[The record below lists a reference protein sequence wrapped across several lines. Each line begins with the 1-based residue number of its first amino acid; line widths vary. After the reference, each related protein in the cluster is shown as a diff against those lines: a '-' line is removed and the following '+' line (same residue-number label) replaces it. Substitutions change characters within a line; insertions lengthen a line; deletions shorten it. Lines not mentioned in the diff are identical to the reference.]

1 VLGFTYNFENTHT
14 LYQNGVDMHL
24 DVATSKFITK
34 ELQLAWSVMPTS
46 NCPAI
51 LASATVS
58 AVSSRVS
65 SAAGPQIKYN
75 FPLGDHL
82 QGYLNLNGYKEFGA
96 EHRPEGLEHV
106 ADLRGLSRSSES
118 GTGARAR
125 GIHK

>member
-1 VLGFTYNFENTHT
+1 
-14 LYQNGVDMHL
+14 MHL

-34 ELQLAWSVMPTS
+34 ELQLGLVGYADQQLSCDTGVG
-46 NCPAI
+46 NRVGCFE
-51 LASATVS
+51 
-58 AVSSRVS
+58 SRVVG
-65 SAAGPQIKYN
+65 AGPQIKYN

-106 ADLRGLSRSSES
+106 ADLRDLSRSSES

-125 GIHK
+125 EIHK